1 MMNSAPRPVVPAA
14 PAVTSVSAPEPES
27 EPVPAPVIP
36 AASAVTPVSAPEPES
51 EPVPVPAP
59 VAPATA
65 PKSATA
71 GQVKKFDVFL
81 DQNGRA
87 CVRVEGKVDAEN
99 GGRGNAC
106 ALTIGSQL
114 MNSIIRKQ
122 AREAGQLLKPSALES
137 INEELRQDAEEVGR
151 SYETYHRV
159 APVDGGVEID
169 LGDDA
174 HTHVRIDR
182 NGVKLIANG
191 SEVLFR
197 RYKHSKQI
205 VMPVPPGQG
214 DFNVI
219 DKYLEN
225 LHPVSRMLLKAW
237 MTYTLAK
244 PKVATSKFVILQLL
258 GGQGCGKSMLTKL
271 LKRLLDPAVTDVQT
285 MPANE
290 RDLGIAV
297 QQAHVVCFD
306 NLRDISKL
314 MSDRLCTVA
323 TGGSQ
328 TGRQLFTNDEQNV
341 IEMHGALVLN
351 GIHAFV
357 SESDLAQ
364 RCLPLTLKTIP
375 PERRRSEIDFEKD
388 LSVDLPVI
396 QGGLFDEIAKIQMQ
410 LPHVEL
416 TSPERMIDF
425 CQWLGAMEL
434 VQGVPVGAYQACYSD
449 ILDQGQRDALM
460 DTLFGAA
467 LVEFGDNLGEEGW
480 TGTPTKLLQQLTFD
494 QDGLGT
500 RSRNWPDNP
509 TALSKRIVGLQAALA
524 TQGIHV
530 ELRRGKERTVTITKG
545 ASK

>member
-1 MMNSAPRPVVPAA
+1 MLNAVDTCTTEAA
-14 PAVTSVSAPEPES
+14 PTEGMKS
-27 EPVPAPVIP
+27 
-36 AASAVTPVSAPEPES
+36 TPVG
-51 EPVPVPAP
+51 V
-59 VAPATA
+59 TR
-65 PKSATA
+65 
-71 GQVKKFDVFL
+71 KFDVFL

-87 CVRVEGKVDAEN
+87 SVRVESE
-99 GGRGNAC
+99 GNPC
-106 ALTIGSQL
+106 VLTVGSQL
-114 MNSIIRKQ
+114 MNALIRKR
-122 AREAGQLLKPSALES
+122 AREAGQILKPSALES
-137 INEELRQDAEEVGR
+137 VNEELRQDAEEAGR
-151 SYETYHRV
+151 SHETYHRV
-159 APVDGGVEID
+159 APIEGGVEID
-169 LGDDA
+169 LGDEA
-174 HTHVRIDR
+174 HTRVRINHGD
-182 NGVKLIANG
+182 VKVVTSG
-191 SEVLFR
+191 SKVLFR
-197 RYKHSKQI
+197 RYKHSKEMA
-205 VMPVPPGQG
+205 MPVPPGQG

-258 GGQGCGKSMLTKL
+258 GGQGSGKSMLTKL
-271 LKRLLDPAVTDVQT
+271 IKRLLDPAVTDVQT

-341 IEMHGALVLN
+341 IDMHGALVLN

-357 SESDLAQ
+357 SEPDLAQ
-364 RCLPLTLKTIP
+364 RCLPLSLKTIP
-375 PERRRSEIDFEKD
+375 PERRRSEIDVEKD
-388 LSVDLPVI
+388 LSVDLPII
-396 QGGLFDEIAKIQMQ
+396 QGGLFDEIAKIQLQ
-410 LPHVEL
+410 LPNVEL

-434 VQGVPVGAYQACYSD
+434 VQGVPVGVYQACYSD
-449 ILDQGQRDALM
+449 ILNQGQRDALM
-460 DTLFGAA
+460 DSLLGAA
-467 LVEFGDNLGEEGW
+467 LVEFGDDLGDEGW
-480 TGTPTKLLQQLTFD
+480 TGTPTQLLQQLTFN
-494 QDGLGT
+494 QDGNGT
-500 RSRNWPDNP
+500 RSRSWPDNP
-509 TALSKRIVGLQAALA
+509 TALSKRIIGLQAALL

-530 ELRRGKERTVTITKG
+530 ELRRGKERTITITKE